1 MEISL
6 GACDPR
12 KARMLIPRKT
22 RMIIEFTNCESASI
36 KTFAVKKRNEVKVTS
51 QFMSGKLLMFA
62 KLPLK
67 SFIYNLVERFCFLK
81 ENIKE
86 IYKYKMEE
94 FEIFH
99 VLTDTD
105 SH

>member
-1 MEISL
+1 
-6 GACDPR
+6 
-12 KARMLIPRKT
+12 
-22 RMIIEFTNCESASI
+22 MIIEFTNCESASI
-36 KTFAVKKRNEVKVTS
+36 KSFAVKKRNEVKVTS

-62 KLPLK
+62 KLPRK

-86 IYKYKMEE
+86 IYEYKMEE
-94 FEIFH
+94 VEIFH

-105 SH
+105 SNLHLYLTLKVTLLKVNLEI

>member
-1 MEISL
+1 
-6 GACDPR
+6 
-12 KARMLIPRKT
+12 
-22 RMIIEFTNCESASI
+22 
-36 KTFAVKKRNEVKVTS
+36 
-51 QFMSGKLLMFA
+51 MSGKLLMFT
-62 KLPLK
+62 KLPLM

-105 SH
+105 SN